1 MMFVVKVDGV
11 SKSVHNTYDAAV
23 GAAEVFRNRGRTIT
37 VTAFADD
44 EFAAI
49 LQQLNDREPIGS
61 GFAKA
66 PRLWASASGA
76 FE

>member
-1 MMFVVKVDGV
+1 MFVVKVDGV

-23 GAAEVFRNRGRTIT
+23 GAAEMFWNRGRTIT

-49 LQQLNDREPIGS
+49 IQQLDNRGPFGS
-61 GFAKA
+61 GPSKA
-66 PRLWASASGA
+66 PRRWASASGA